1 MALSLPRKV
10 VVEAINQSTAT
21 LTKGYVLQI
30 IATRAAIGSDL
41 TYEAYR
47 FDRGVSA
54 GSTVLDQLVPTIGVL
69 ESPTLLPGDVGSF
82 CIAGETVA
90 YCDGDGSDIDDE
102 AYLFI
107 ADDAIAAAVPY
118 TLTNNATSSSQQGV
132 ANAAIAGTLVGGAAT
147 VGSELATVLTALRG
161 RTVDPFGGA
170 ANDGQ
175 ALIASGAQGNVKVV
189 IFNNPTGIVG

>member
-1 MALSLPRKV
+1 MALSLPRKTV
-10 VVEAINQSTAT
+10 VGASNETTVT
-21 LTKGYVLQI
+21 LTKGYVCQI
-30 IATRAAIGSDL
+30 IATRVSATQEDL
-41 TYEAYR
+41 VYQAYR
-47 FDRGVSA
+47 FDKSVSA

-69 ESPTLLPGDVGSF
+69 ESPTLAPGDIGSF
-82 CIAGETVA
+82 CVAGETLA

-107 ADDAIAAAVPY
+107 ADDNLGPAVAF
-118 TLTNNATSSSQQGV
+118 TLTNNATSSSENDDSANVAITGTIVADSTEQG
-132 ANAAIAGTLVGGAAT
+132 TMW
-147 VGSELATVLTALRG
+147 TALRG

-175 ALIASGAQGNVKVV
+175 ALVASGAQGNVKVV